1 MNPTPCPSSKLLKG
15 LFNAASR
22 FAFLWLLL
30 VLMASSSGCSIRR
43 MAVNKL
49 GDALAGSGGTFAS
62 EDDPD
67 LIKDAAPFSL
77 KLMES
82 LLAES
87 PRHTGLLQATASG
100 FTQYAFAFV
109 QQDADE
115 LEEKDFKAA
124 EAMRA
129 RAKRLY
135 MRARDYGLRGL
146 DTHHKGFAARL
157 RVNPI
162 EAVKVLHRE
171 DVAMVYWTAAAW
183 GSMISLSKDDPA
195 VIADQP
201 LVEALIDHAVAL
213 DESHSSGALHAFL
226 ISYEGSRQGGE
237 GNAETRAR
245 LHFKR
250 AVELSMGR
258 QAGPYVSLAEAV
270 CIQKQDAKE
279 FKELLEKAL
288 AVDVSQP
295 DEHRLANLIMQR
307 RARWLLGRMDDLFLP
322 ELPPEPAK

>member
-1 MNPTPCPSSKLLKG
+1 MMWCRSLV
-15 LFNAASR
+15 AS
-22 FAFLWLLL
+22 WLLL
-30 VLMASSSGCSIRR
+30 LVVLMAASGCSIRR

-62 EDDPD
+62 DDDPD

-115 LEEKDFKAA
+115 LEERDFKAA

-135 MRARDYGLRGL
+135 LRARDYGLRGL
-146 DTHHKGFAARL
+146 ETRHKGFAARL
-157 RVNPI
+157 NADPLT
-162 EAVKVLHRE
+162 AVQVLRRE
-171 DVAMVYWTAAAW
+171 DVAMMYWTAAAW

-201 LVEALIDHAVAL
+201 IVEALIDRAVAL
-213 DESHSSGALHAFL
+213 DESFGGGALHAFL

-237 GNAETRAR
+237 GDAETRAR
-245 LHFKR
+245 AHFRR
-250 AVELSMGR
+250 ALELSAGR

-279 FKELLEKAL
+279 FKALLEKAL
-288 AVDVSQP
+288 AVDVSRP
-295 DEHRLANLIMQR
+295 DEHRLANMVMQR

-322 ELPPEPAK
+322 GLPPPDPAK